1 MRHAPALVSIA
12 LLSGCA
18 WLGLGDRTPPP
29 PLPTPPPQ
37 TAWVVGLDGRAIG
50 QVTFVEGS
58 GGVLI
63 RLEISQGALTPGWH
77 GLHLHQTGDCTD
89 AGQGFSAAGAHA
101 SHPQAPP
108 QHGLLNPAPPE
119 AGDLP
124 NLFASPT
131 GPISGEFFSQR
142 LTLHV
147 PATDG
152 RAPLLD
158 RDGSALI
165 IHANA
170 DDHVTQPAG
179 GAGARVACAALPARP

>member
-1 MRHAPALVSIA
+1 MRYPPALVSIVV
-12 LLSGCA
+12 LGGCA
-18 WLGLGDRTPPP
+18 MMGLGDREPATPPA
-29 PLPTPPPQ
+29 PPPQ

-50 QVTFVEGS
+50 QATFVEGN

-77 GLHLHQTGDCTD
+77 GLHVHQSGDCTD
-89 AGQGFSAAGAHA
+89 AAQNFQAAGVHA
-101 SHPQAPP
+101 AHPQTPP
-108 QHGLLNPAPPE
+108 QHGLLNPAMPE

-131 GPISGEFFSQR
+131 GPIGGEFFSDR
-142 LTLHV
+142 LTLHA
-147 PATDG
+147 PAFDG
-152 RAPLLD
+152 REPLLD

-165 IHANA
+165 IHASP

-179 GAGARVACAALPARP
+179 GAGARVACAALPTRP